1 MNVNAHK
8 LVRERSKRDR
18 AGKRGGKNHV
28 HLTRIEFVSNIA
40 FKQIDME
47 IKLTLHHINSS
58 YGSIERR
65 REHEVSKRRLGTET
79 QN

>member
-28 HLTRIEFVSNIA
+28 HLTRIEFVSNI
-40 FKQIDME
+40 KME